1 MSWHP
6 TFTTAALVAAVFAW
20 AAMLAPTIAQ
30 SGKRS
35 GLGPCRQGTLAIMA
49 MLDAKEDNTADYR
62 HAYDAVV
69 QSCSPVTAAPKAEP
83 APGREKCGELALA
96 MLDAI
101 EDGKMNT
108 PVFVQARGRFA
119 QACAPR

>member
-1 MSWHP
+1 M
-6 TFTTAALVAAVFAW
+6 AAVFAW

-108 PVFVQARGRFA
+108 PVFMQARGRCA